1 MKPAVTAQVYQDYS
15 YDGGKGKILQ
25 MILLWI
31 NLSETSVSVTLRHP
45 QRSSLRKRHLMI
57 DKEGHPLV
65 DNTPND

>member
-45 QRSSLRKRHLMI
+45 QRSSLRQRHLMI
-57 DKEGHPLV
+57 DKEGHPFV